1 MFSEKQLKILA
12 FPYTSYSALICDGA
26 IRSGKTRIMTVAF
39 VDWAMRSF
47 SGTRF
52 GICAKTIDSAVK
64 NIIQPYMEM
73 YWHGR
78 DYKLKW
84 RRTDKVLEVRR
95 GERVNY
101 FEVFGGLNE
110 VSFSLIQGRTLGG
123 VLLDEVALMPKSFVQ
138 QAIARCS
145 EEGAK
150 LWFSCNPDTPQ
161 HWFYKEWILRA
172 EERNALHICFSL
184 EDNPSLPEQTL
195 ARYKSS
201 YTGAFYER
209 YILGRWIAAEGLVYE
224 LPKDAVTEDI
234 PQGGEYYISCDY
246 GTLNPFSAGLWCL
259 NDGVATRIAEY
270 YHDGRE
276 SGVQLTDEE
285 YYTKLVKLAGEREIR
300 AVIVDPSAA
309 SFITLIKRKGRFR
322 VKKARND
329 VLNGIRLTACLI
341 KNGRV
346 KIHCTCK
353 DALREF
359 SLYRWDPS
367 AETDRVIKENDHA
380 MDDIR
385 YFCYTIIKRS
395 DDSGRDV

>member
-1 MFSEKQLKILA
+1 M
-12 FPYTSYSALICDGA
+12 
-26 IRSGKTRIMTVAF
+26 
-39 VDWAMRSF
+39 
-47 SGTRF
+47 
-52 GICAKTIDSAVK
+52 
-64 NIIQPYMEM
+64 
-73 YWHGR
+73 
-78 DYKLKW
+78 
-84 RRTDKVLEVRR
+84 
-95 GERVNY
+95 
-101 FEVFGGLNE
+101 
-110 VSFSLIQGRTLGG
+110 
-123 VLLDEVALMPKSFVQ
+123 
-138 QAIARCS
+138 
-145 EEGAK
+145 
-150 LWFSCNPDTPQ
+150 
-161 HWFYKEWILRA
+161 
-172 EERNALHICFSL
+172 
-184 EDNPSLPEQTL
+184 
-195 ARYKSS
+195 
-201 YTGAFYER
+201 
-209 YILGRWIAAEGLVYE
+209 
-224 LPKDAVTEDI
+224 
-234 PQGGEYYISCDY
+234 
-246 GTLNPFSAGLWCL
+246 
-259 NDGVATRIAEY
+259 ATRIAEY

-353 DALREF
+353 VALREF
-359 SLYRWDPS
+359 SLYRWYPS